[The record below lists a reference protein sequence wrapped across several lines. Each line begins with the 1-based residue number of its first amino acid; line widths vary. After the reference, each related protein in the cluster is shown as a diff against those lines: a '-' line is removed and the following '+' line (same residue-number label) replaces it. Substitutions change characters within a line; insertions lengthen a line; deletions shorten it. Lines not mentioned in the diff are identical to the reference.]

1 MSDMN
6 DLCRVYSA
14 VHNSEVREELTE
26 SRDLFSEMDLSKMT
40 KVDLYEMAEEIYE
53 EIFSTGFTLEQ
64 TDELLGSVLEEVSS
78 VTMSAFRADKIERL
92 AEAFDEV
99 YEKVTE
105 NSERSCVE
113 MFLQYRKNK
122 PLNEKWNSRVN
133 HEQGN
138 EKLHGALIAQDK
150 KNIKESILSLVEKK
164 AKDSSYLETNM
175 KKRQENN
182 EKARKDMEKMGSM
195 KNPHFEEVS
204 QIRKD
209 WSGAYSSIYEKKLDP
224 VGQEDGD
231 IDNDGDEDSS
241 DKYLAKR
248 RKAIA
253 KSMGKK
259 EDVKEGIDF
268 KGAKRI
274 DDARK
279 AKRDALYKKSPSTK
293 QKDLMKG
300 KFRPGASD
308 EERKSGYRDIMKEK
322 GTQPIKDGKP
332 MFNKEE
338 LEAIQ
343 AKVDSW
349 ED

>member
-53 EIFSTGFTLEQ
+53 EIFSTGFTLDQ
-64 TDELLGSVLEEVSS
+64 TDELIGSVLEEVSS

-105 NSERSCVE
+105 NAERDCVE

-150 KNIKESILSLVEKK
+150 QNIKESILSLVEKK

-195 KNPHFEEVS
+195 KNPAFEEVEVS
-204 QIRKD
+204 KIRKD

-241 DKYLAKR
+241 DEYLAKR

-253 KSMGKK
+253 KAMGKK
-259 EDVKEGIDF
+259 EEVKE
-268 KGAKRI
+268 
-274 DDARK
+274 ARNPGETPK
-279 AKRDALYKKSPSTK
+279 AYADRMTKKYSG
-293 QKDLMKG
+293 G
-300 KFRPGASD
+300 KSKTYDPMNDPKFDHDKA
-308 EERKSGYRDIMKEK
+308 ERTRGSMKEEV
-322 GTQPIKDGKP
+322 TFSED
-332 MFNKEE
+332 E
-338 LEAIQ
+338 LKAIQ